1 MLKDA
6 QETKKKQLEAQ
17 QNLMEQTARYSC
29 VLLESLEIM
38 EELIE
43 KHMIEFQSEKYV
55 LTQQSLKVQADA
67 LLLKIKS
74 LYLEVLNE
82 TYTKET
88 VPALKTISKHL
99 DKQSEQVRSEIQSS
113 RARIN
118 RYESVGQEFNNI
130 VSEYTS
136 LREAFK
142 QKKWTLD
149 KLKSYCP

>member
-1 MLKDA
+1 MR
-6 QETKKKQLEAQ
+6 EKKLEMQ
-17 QNLMEQTARYSC
+17 QTVMEQTTRYLC

-38 EELIE
+38 KELIE
-43 KHMIEFQSEKYV
+43 KHMIDFQSDKYLV
-55 LTQQSLKVQADA
+55 TQQSLKVQADA

-82 TYTKET
+82 TYTKDT
-88 VPALKTISKHL
+88 VPALKTISKQL
-99 DKQSEQVRSEIQSS
+99 DKQVEQVKGEMQNS
-113 RARIN
+113 RARVN

-130 VSEYTS
+130 VSEYTN